1 MPTGSGAED
10 TEDGAREQGSPG
22 QGARETSA
30 PGANARGLDASEAST
45 PPKNGMELARL
56 FWETHRDE
64 LFAGELAPYAARA
77 AAGLVGEGSEC
88 WGYDDEISRD
98 HDWGPGCCIWLTRDD
113 HATIGAELQ
122 RRYDEVA
129 ARPLAGFTPRTAQ
142 PGAGKRVGV
151 FRVEAF
157 YTRFLSHGMPRDL
170 DAWRNIPEHALA
182 AATNGAVFC
191 DGAGRFSQIR
201 ANILAY
207 YPEDLRL
214 HRIAS
219 ACVHG
224 AQDGQY
230 NLGRQLA
237 RGEHLAALAA
247 LSRFQ
252 DDACRI
258 AYALARRFMPFYKW
272 MPRGLLGLGKTGR
285 AVHADLDRAL
295 TAFRTGDAG
304 ACTRAVEDVCRA
316 LVAEMRA
323 QGLTDS
329 DDPWLL
335 EQAGRVN
342 ARVTNDAL
350 RTADL
355 MRP

>member
-1 MPTGSGAED
+1 MD
-10 TEDGAREQGSPG
+10 
-22 QGARETSA
+22 A
-30 PGANARGLDASEAST
+30 PV
-45 PPKNGMELARL
+45 NGMGLARL
-56 FWETHRDE
+56 FWETHRAE
-64 LFAGELAPYAARA
+64 LFAGELEPYAARA

-113 HATIGAELQ
+113 HAAVGAELQ

-129 ARPLAGFTPRTAQ
+129 ARPLAGFPPRPPAN

-157 YTRFLSHGMPRDL
+157 YTRFLHDGMPRDL
-170 DAWRNIPEHALA
+170 DAWRRAPEHALA
-182 AATNGAVFC
+182 AATNGEVFF

-237 RGEHLAALAA
+237 RGEDLAAMAA

-272 MPRGLLGLGKTGR
+272 RARALADLGETGR
-285 AVHADLDRAL
+285 AVRTGLDRAL
-295 TAFRTGDAG
+295 AAFRAGDAG
-304 ACTRAVEDVCRA
+304 ACTGAVEDVCRT
-316 LVAEMRA
+316 LVAELRA

-342 ARVTNDAL
+342 ARVADDAL
-350 RTADL
+350 RAADL
-355 MRP
+355 MQP